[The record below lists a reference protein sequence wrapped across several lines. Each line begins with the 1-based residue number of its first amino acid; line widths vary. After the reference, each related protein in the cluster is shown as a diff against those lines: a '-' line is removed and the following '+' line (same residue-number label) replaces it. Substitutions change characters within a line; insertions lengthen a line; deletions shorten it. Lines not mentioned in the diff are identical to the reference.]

1 MEKLRNKSY
10 SYSYSPY
17 LWSACFISNTI
28 RIIFLCLK
36 ITIFWSRDEVL
47 AGFVE
52 SPDQGASLPLLV
64 VVEVDALGKI
74 VAAVPTIPP
83 VGDIPQ

>member
-1 MEKLRNKSY
+1 M
-10 SYSYSPY
+10 
-17 LWSACFISNTI
+17 
-28 RIIFLCLK
+28 FLCLK
-36 ITIFWSRDEVL
+36 IAIFWSRDKVL

-64 VVEVDALGKI
+64 VVEVGAIGKI

-83 VGDIPQ
+83 VGDIPQYFSLQQKLLSILTL